1 MFVNTH
7 TKYYRLVCWPLL
19 RFLLLA
25 LETQTY
31 TQGRLLLP
39 LTIQVASMLFGL
51 ISTQA
56 PLITCSTH
64 SSKLPFIQKA
74 AAIVVIVWGMTWG
87 AYTWDEINIQA
98 NVPSALCLKVVCK
111 KGGGIFGSLR
121 YYYVEVSMSTS
132 VITWDKLHTSDENGC
147 TVSMFYIDLYASC
160 SICVQCRKTDSL
172 KTTQLREIAL
182 FAVENAPSPLLPQ
195 SGVQKGGG
203 VFLGAY
209 GILSD
214 IYLREL
220 SDVID
225 VCLLSGAVESSA
237 VIVPQ
242 QALRQSLLLFCY
254 TTCSSSAALLQVVD
268 KLVVDAPLN
277 QQVLMSLMFWTS
289 WWSFHYWWRVYLSCN
304 FDCMLSV
311 GPIRFEGMFCA
322 SKKGGIEGG
331 GQT

>member
-1 MFVNTH
+1 MHCLYVLYRPVCILQYLCAVYKNWFIEDNTVKRDC
-7 TKYYRLVCWPLL
+7 TFRCWKCS
-19 RFLLLA
+19 
-25 LETQTY
+25 
-31 TQGRLLLP
+31 LP
-39 LTIQVASMLFGL
+39 TFASKWC
-51 ISTQA
+51 A
-56 PLITCSTH
+56 
-64 SSKLPFIQKA
+64 
-74 AAIVVIVWGMTWG
+74 
-87 AYTWDEINIQA
+87 
-98 NVPSALCLKVVCK
+98 
-111 KGGGIFGSLR
+111 
-121 YYYVEVSMSTS
+121 
-132 VITWDKLHTSDENGC
+132 
-147 TVSMFYIDLYASC
+147 
-160 SICVQCRKTDSL
+160 
-172 KTTQLREIAL
+172 
-182 FAVENAPSPLLPQ
+182 
-195 SGVQKGGG
+195 KGGG

-209 GILSD
+209 SILSD

-242 QALRQSLLLFCY
+242 QALRQSLLLFCC

-277 QQVLMSLMFWTS
+277 QQVLTSLMFWTS

-311 GPIRFEGMFCA
+311 GPISFEDRFCA